1 MKRRIM
7 LPLAL
12 SALFLA
18 AFSAFA
24 YFVGQQPTKGTVRL
38 YLSTD
43 CPVAAKYSPRIQELA
58 RTYSGKGIRFEALF
72 PNALE
77 SVDTVAAY
85 AKERGYSFSVALD
98 PGGQQ
103 ARRDGIT
110 MIPTVVI
117 FDAKNR
123 MIYRGPI
130 DDNKTEENVRRSY
143 AKEILDKLVAGED
156 IAFSEVPVELGCM
169 LMAGDE
175 AAAKP
180 APVTY
185 AEHVAPVLYK
195 HCTPCHRPGEV
206 APFSLTSYEEAKKWA
221 PMIAW
226 ATENKRMPPWKA
238 VPNYNRFLD
247 ENHLTEDQVRLLKSW
262 AEAGAPRGDASKEPA
277 PPKFEE
283 GWLLGK
289 PDMVLKI
296 DRPFK
301 LEATGRDVYR
311 NFVFK
316 TDFKETKWVR
326 AIDVRPGNRTVVH
339 HVIAFLDERG
349 QSHSLE
355 AKQGDGQPGY
365 STFGGIGF
373 LPSGS
378 LGGWAPGLQPRFAP
392 EGTAFELKPGTT
404 IVLQVH
410 YHKSGKPEEDQT
422 ELALYFA
429 KEPPKRALQLAWI
442 ANPLFRIPPG
452 AKDHVVRMRY
462 PVPVDVT
469 AYSAMPHMH
478 LLGKEMKAWVE
489 KPDGTTEPLVWVK
502 DWEFNWQFVYYFQQ
516 PKKIPAGSTV
526 HVEAHY
532 DNSAENPN
540 NPNNPPKPVTW
551 GEQTTDEMMLLIV
564 AFSVDNLPAQ
574 GILNNLRNRV
584 TERRGG
590 Q

>member
-1 MKRRIM
+1 MERRISVTF
-7 LPLAL
+7 AL
-12 SALFLA
+12 SALLLGTLT
-18 AFSAFA
+18 AFGFFA
-24 YFVGQQPTKGTVRL
+24 SQPPVRGTVRL

-43 CPVAAKYSPRIQELA
+43 CPVAAKYTPRIQQLA
-58 RTYSGKGIRFEALF
+58 RDYSSRGIRFEALF

-77 SVDTVAAY
+77 TAEKVADY
-85 AKERGYSFSVALD
+85 ARERGYAFPARLD
-98 PGGQQ
+98 PGAQQ
-103 ARRDGIT
+103 ARKDGIT
-110 MIPTVVI
+110 MVPTVVI

-123 MIYRGPI
+123 MVYRGPL
-130 DDNKTEENVRRSY
+130 DDNKTEENVQRRY
-143 AKEILDKLVAGED
+143 AREVLDKLVAGQD
-156 IAFSEVPVELGCM
+156 VPFREVPVELGCL
-169 LMAGDE
+169 LMAAE
-175 AAAKP
+175 APTTQP
-180 APVTY
+180 ATVTF

-206 APFSLTSYEEAKKWA
+206 APFHLTSYEEAKKWA

-226 ATENKRMPPWKA
+226 ATETKRMPPWKA
-238 VPNYNRFLD
+238 EPNYNRFLD
-247 ENHLTEDQVRLLKSW
+247 ENHLTDEQIRLLKRW
-262 AEAGAPRGDASKEPA
+262 AEAGAPRGDARKEPA
-277 PPKFEE
+277 PPKYAE

-289 PDMVLKI
+289 PDLVLKI
-296 DRPFK
+296 DRPFR
-301 LEATGRDVYR
+301 LDATGRDVYR

-326 AIDVRPGNRTVVH
+326 AIDVRPGNRAVVH

-355 AKQGDGQPGY
+355 EKQGDGQPGY

-422 ELALYFA
+422 ELAIYFA
-429 KEPPKRALQLAWI
+429 KEPPKRSLQLAWI

-452 AKDHVVRMRY
+452 AKDHLVRMRY

-469 AYSAMPHMH
+469 AYAAMPHMH
-478 LLGKEMKAWVE
+478 LLGKEMKAWVQ
-489 KPDGTTEPLVWVK
+489 KPDGTTTPLIWVK
-502 DWEFNWQFVYYFQQ
+502 NWEFNWQFIYHFQQ
-516 PKKIPAGSTV
+516 PMKIPAGSVV
-526 HVEAHY
+526 HVEARY
-532 DNSAENPN
+532 DNSEENPN
-540 NPNNPPKPVTW
+540 NPNRPPQPVTW

-564 AFSVDNLPAQ
+564 AYSVDGATVQ
-574 GILNNLRNRV
+574 
-584 TERRGG
+584 RR
-590 Q
+590 